1 MLKTLLKV
9 LKTCDF
15 MQVFNRLKVS
25 AASCKGRFCSFSDLC
40 KYYMKEIVLLGSTG
54 SIGVQALDV
63 ARLHN
68 IRIKALSA
76 GSNAELLIKQALEF
90 MPEYVCI
97 ADESKFSELK
107 AALSGKGIKLF
118 SGKEG
123 LCTIAALPCDITVNA
138 IVGTAGFAPSLS
150 AVKAG
155 NDLALAN
162 KESLVVGGGIITDL
176 VRKKN
181 IRLLPID
188 SEHSA
193 IFQCLMGQGENKPK
207 KIILTA
213 SGGPFRGYTKERL
226 KTVTKEHALKHPNW
240 SMGAK
245 ITIDSATMMNKGLE
259 LIEAVWLFN
268 VSPDQVEIVVHPQ
281 SILHSAVEF
290 EDGSVLGQMGV
301 PDMRIPI
308 QLALTYP
315 KRCKS
320 PAKPLSLFDM
330 SLTFE
335 QPDENVFG
343 CIDLARR
350 ALKKGGN
357 MPCIMNKANE
367 IAVGMFLEDKLS
379 FCEIPEKIE
388 WAMEN
393 MSFSENIDP
402 EIIVE
407 TEIETERKL
416 MEK

>member
-1 MLKTLLKV
+1 
-9 LKTCDF
+9 
-15 MQVFNRLKVS
+15 
-25 AASCKGRFCSFSDLC
+25 
-40 KYYMKEIVLLGSTG
+40 MKEIVLLGSTG

-68 IRIKALSA
+68 IRVKALSA
-76 GSNAELLIKQALEF
+76 GSNADLLIKQALEF
-90 MPEYVCI
+90 SPEYVCI
-97 ADESKFSELK
+97 ADESKCDDLK
-107 AALSGKGIKLF
+107 AALSGKGIKLL
-118 SGKEG
+118 SGKDG
-123 LCTIAALPCDITVNA
+123 LCTLAALPCGITVNA

-150 AVKAG
+150 AVNAG
-155 NDLALAN
+155 NNLALAN
-162 KESLVVGGGIITDL
+162 KESLVVGGGIITDI
-176 VRKKN
+176 VKKNN

-193 IFQCLMGQGENKPK
+193 VFQCLMGQGENKPR

-226 KTVTKEHALKHPNW
+226 MSVTKEQALKHPNW

-259 LIEAVWLFN
+259 LIEAVWLFD
-268 VSPDQVEIVVHPQ
+268 VLPEQVEIVVHPQ

-290 EDGSVLGQMGV
+290 EDGSVIGQLGV

-315 KRCKS
+315 KRYKS

-335 QPDENVFG
+335 KPDEDVFICMG
-343 CIDLARR
+343 LARS

-367 IAVGMFLEDKLS
+367 AAVKMFLEDRIS
-379 FCEIPEKIE
+379 FYEISDKIS
-388 WAMEN
+388 WAMEHVD
-393 MSFSENIDP
+393 FSETITP
-402 EIIVE
+402 EIIDR
-407 TEIETERKL
+407 TEAETERKL
-416 MEK
+416 AERQSVI

>member
-1 MLKTLLKV
+1 
-9 LKTCDF
+9 
-15 MQVFNRLKVS
+15 
-25 AASCKGRFCSFSDLC
+25 
-40 KYYMKEIVLLGSTG
+40 MKEIVLLGSTG

-63 ARLHN
+63 ARMHN

-76 GSNAELLIKQALEF
+76 GSNTELLIKQALEF
-90 MPEYVCI
+90 LPEYVCI
-97 ADESKFSELK
+97 ADERRYTELK
-107 AALSGKGIKLF
+107 AALDGKGIEIL
-118 SGKEG
+118 SGKRG
-123 LCTIAALPCDITVNA
+123 LCELAALPCDITVNA
-138 IVGTAGFAPSLS
+138 VVGMAGFALSLS
-150 AVKAG
+150 AVNAG

-162 KESLVVGGGIITDL
+162 KESLVVGGDIITDL

-193 IFQCLMGQGENKPK
+193 IFQCLMGRGENRPK

-213 SGGPFRGYTKERL
+213 SGGPFRGYTKEQL
-226 KTVTKEHALKHPNW
+226 KAVTKEQALKHPNW

-259 LIEAVWLFN
+259 LIEAVWLFD
-268 VSPDQVEIVVHPQ
+268 VLPEQVEIVVHPQ

-290 EDGSVLGQMGV
+290 EDGSVLGQLGV

-335 QPDENVFG
+335 KPDEGVFTCLG
-343 CIDLARR
+343 LARQ

-367 IAVGMFLEDKLS
+367 LAVQMFLEDKLS
-379 FCEIPEKIE
+379 FYEIPEKIA
-388 WAMEN
+388 WAMDKV
-393 MSFSENIDP
+393 SFSEKIDP
-402 EIIVE
+402 EIIHE
-407 TEIETERKL
+407 TEKETQRKFKEL
-416 MEK
+416 